1 MNFKHIVT
9 AIQELEE
16 HRNIDSDIIAEA
28 LEEALVKAYRREIDV
43 PDALVE
49 VVIDEDTEE
58 MKLYHKFLVV
68 ETVEDDELEV
78 GVDEIDE
85 DLSVGDYYRV
95 EESINDLG
103 RQAVTLAKNVIKQK
117 LKEAEKQAVY
127 DEYIG
132 QLGEMIMAMV
142 ESVEEKFVLVNL
154 GKSLAVM
161 PQSAQIEGERYREGQ
176 TLKVVI
182 TDVNRDTKGSQILVS
197 RADSMLVKRLFE
209 TEVPEIFDGQVEIRA
224 IAREAGD
231 RTKMAVYS
239 HDPDID
245 AIGACIGPRG
255 TRVQEVIE
263 ELNGEKIDI
272 FEWSE
277 NMVEL
282 VRNALSPA
290 EVLAVYPNEDNKG
303 LIVVVDDNQ
312 LSLAIGKQGKNA
324 RLAVRLT
331 KQRID
336 IKSASDLE
344 AESIDYMAKMA
355 DYLETLKT
363 DATITEE
370 VVEEEVLEEVSEVS
384 TEESSPTEELVMD
397 ESVAEEFSEEPVE
410 EEVLEEEETEET
422 EETTEEIEEE
432 ETPEFAPAVE
442 LEDEGIVIERED
454 VFRPRTDY
462 VSKFE
467 KLADASRQDDQRTG
481 RSRKKRRFD
490 EPVRTSELLK
500 EKEYEIVPEYSEE
513 ELEEI
518 RKRQE
523 EEESS
528 WYEEEIDFDLFDE
541 FYDED

>member
-197 RADSMLVKRLFE
+197 RADSMLVKR
-209 TEVPEIFDGQVEIRA
+209 
-224 IAREAGD
+224 
-231 RTKMAVYS
+231 
-239 HDPDID
+239 
-245 AIGACIGPRG
+245 
-255 TRVQEVIE
+255 
-263 ELNGEKIDI
+263 
-272 FEWSE
+272 
-277 NMVEL
+277 
-282 VRNALSPA
+282 
-290 EVLAVYPNEDNKG
+290 
-303 LIVVVDDNQ
+303 
-312 LSLAIGKQGKNA
+312 
-324 RLAVRLT
+324 
-331 KQRID
+331 
-336 IKSASDLE
+336 
-344 AESIDYMAKMA
+344 
-355 DYLETLKT
+355 
-363 DATITEE
+363 
-370 VVEEEVLEEVSEVS
+370 
-384 TEESSPTEELVMD
+384 
-397 ESVAEEFSEEPVE
+397 
-410 EEVLEEEETEET
+410 
-422 EETTEEIEEE
+422 
-432 ETPEFAPAVE
+432 
-442 LEDEGIVIERED
+442 
-454 VFRPRTDY
+454 
-462 VSKFE
+462 
-467 KLADASRQDDQRTG
+467 
-481 RSRKKRRFD
+481 
-490 EPVRTSELLK
+490 
-500 EKEYEIVPEYSEE
+500 
-513 ELEEI
+513 
-518 RKRQE
+518 
-523 EEESS
+523 
-528 WYEEEIDFDLFDE
+528 
-541 FYDED
+541 

>member
-255 TRVQEVIE
+255 NRVQEVIE

-355 DYLETLKT
+355 EYLETLKT
-363 DATITEE
+363 DARITED

-384 TEESSPTEELVMD
+384 TEESSPVEELVMD
-397 ESVAEEFSEEPVE
+397 ESVAEELSEEPVE
-410 EEVLEEEETEET
+410 EEVLEEETTE
-422 EETTEEIEEE
+422 EEIEEE

-490 EPVRTSELLK
+490 EPVSTSELLK

>member
-1 MNFKHIVT
+1 MNFRDIVT

-16 HRNIDSDIIAEA
+16 HRNIERDVIAEA
-28 LEEALVKAYRREIDV
+28 LEESLVKAYRREIGV

-49 VVIDEDTEE
+49 IVIDEDSEE
-58 MKLYHKFLVV
+58 MRLFHKFLVV

-78 GVDEIDE
+78 GVDEIE
-85 DLSVGDYYRV
+85 EKLPIGEYYRV
-95 EESINDLG
+95 EEPIADLG
-103 RQAVTLAKNVIKQK
+103 RAAVTLAKNVIKQK
-117 LKEAEKQAVY
+117 LREAEKQAIY
-127 DEYIG
+127 DEYID

-142 ESVEEKFVLVNL
+142 ESVEEKFVVVNL
-154 GKSLAVM
+154 GKYLAVM
-161 PQSAQIEGERYREGQ
+161 PRSAQIEGENYREGQ

-182 TDVNRDTKGSQILVS
+182 TDVNRDTKGAQILVS
-197 RADSMLVKRLFE
+197 RADSMLVRRLFE
-209 TEVPEIFDGQVEIRA
+209 TEVPEIFDGQVEIKA

-255 TRVQEVIE
+255 SRVQEVIE

-282 VRNALSPA
+282 VRNALAPA

-303 LIVVVDDNQ
+303 LIVVVADDQ
-312 LSLAIGKQGKNA
+312 LSLAIGKRGKNA

-336 IKSASDLE
+336 IKSASDLDGE
-344 AESIDYMAKMA
+344 NIDYMSKMTE
-355 DYLETLKT
+355 YLESLEKV
-363 DATITEE
+363 EE
-370 VVEEEVLEEVSEVS
+370 VVVEV
-384 TEESSPTEELVMD
+384 
-397 ESVAEEFSEEPVE
+397 EPVVDASVE
-410 EEVLEEEETEET
+410 TIEETEIVLNDERP
-422 EETTEEIEEE
+422 EEIVEFEEVIAPEVEDIE
-432 ETPEFAPAVE
+432 EDIVEEKVVEEAIEEKEEVEFAPAVE

-467 KLADASRQDDQRTG
+467 KLADASKQDEDQRGG
-481 RSRKKRRFD
+481 RGRKKRRFD
-490 EPVRTSELLK
+490 EPVSTSELLK
-500 EKEYEIVPEYSEE
+500 EKEYEIVPEYSDD

-541 FYDED
+541 FYDEE

>member
-355 DYLETLKT
+355 EYLETLKT

-397 ESVAEEFSEEPVE
+397 ESVAEDLTEEPVE
-410 EEVLEEEETEET
+410 EEVLEEET
-422 EETTEEIEEE
+422 EETTEEEIEEE

-490 EPVRTSELLK
+490 EPVSTSELLK